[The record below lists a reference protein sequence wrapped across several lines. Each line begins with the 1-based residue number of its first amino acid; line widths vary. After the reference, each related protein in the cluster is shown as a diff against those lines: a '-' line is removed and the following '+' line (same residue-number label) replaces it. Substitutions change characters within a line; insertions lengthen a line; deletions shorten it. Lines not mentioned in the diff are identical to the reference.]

1 MRPYMEGGR
10 SRRGSRATLNFRVEQ
25 LPSSRQRSMSNGF
38 KQPEERTMVSIGQS
52 LSDMPP
58 LPDRA
63 SQAER
68 YNPSVASRIVI
79 IEDERDIVE
88 LVRYNLRR
96 EGLEVIGFSR
106 GREGLD
112 YLRRTSADLVLLDV
126 LLPDLD
132 GFEICRA
139 LRADDRSRSLPVI
152 FLTAK
157 GAEVDRVVGLEIG
170 ADDYVVKPFSPR
182 ELVARVKAVL
192 RRKSGPSPAQEIA
205 EAGEVRLDASTR
217 EVVVRGRPIDLSAL
231 EFKLL
236 HFLVSHPRRIFSRDR
251 LLDGVWGRD
260 HFVTPR
266 TVDVHIRRLRAK
278 IEADPEN
285 PRYLQTVRGS
295 GYRFLPQPEAGE
307 A

>member
-1 MRPYMEGGR
+1 LDPKEIGG
-10 SRRGSRATLNFRVEQ
+10 A
-25 LPSSRQRSMSNGF
+25 PMA
-38 KQPEERTMVSIGQS
+38 P
-52 LSDMPP
+52 
-58 LPDRA
+58 A
-63 SQAER
+63 SQQSPTILSFPESAPHRER
-68 YNPSVASRIVI
+68 YNSLVTPRIVI
-79 IEDERDIVE
+79 IEDEKDIVE
-88 LVRYNLRR
+88 LVRYNLRK
-96 EGLEVIGFSR
+96 EGLEVVGFGR
-106 GREGLD
+106 GRDGLD
-112 YLRRTSADLVLLDV
+112 YIRRNPADLVLLDV

-139 LRADDRSRSLPVI
+139 LRADDRTRALPVI

-157 GAEVDRVVGLEIG
+157 GAEIDRVVGLEIG

-192 RRKSGPSPAQEIA
+192 RRKTSPTEFREVA

-217 EVVVRGRPIDLSAL
+217 EVKVRGNRVELSAL
-231 EFKLL
+231 EFRLL
-236 HFLVSHPRRIFSRDR
+236 HFLVSNPRRIFSRDR

-260 HFVTPR
+260 RFVTPR

-278 IEADPEN
+278 IEIDADN

-295 GYRFLPQPEAGE
+295 GYRFLPQPDAGGD